1 MAWPRDPMMV
11 IPNECWVYLQ
21 LLIPFMSPFSNMIR
35 AVFLPPFCAS
45 TCKDWV
51 VSLEFLKWATGFGK
65 NVGITG
71 KEPGYSFTR
80 AVRGRFD
87 MKRSSMLLFTAV
99 ESQLSER
106 YAGSQLSHTVRR
118 ENHSIAAVT
127 TDSCICLFNGQ
138 VGRGHGSPSNNV
150 IDQEPASCQKL
161 KKKMWIAF
169 LRGPETA
176 FLWPTLV
183 PTLKK
188 WGTSSYAFAPRRK
201 GIVSFSTYRPYL
213 SKEDKIVEWFCSL
226 VMTSVAPDW
235 NPALTTSWSFSS
247 VFQLI
252 LLLKS
257 LKKILLVWLHFSIRL
272 ISAFNYFYYVLFS
285 FLSQV
290 QTPQKFAFA
299 ALLFYTPP
307 KLQRLV
313 TLSAYLHQLSCHK
326 ILLKHFN
333 FSQSWSSTLRLLLS
347 LQLPKCA
354 CGTEQDD
361 GKTSQVQLRI

>member
-1 MAWPRDPMMV
+1 MMV
-11 IPNECWVYLQ
+11 SKNECWVYIQ
-21 LLIPFMSPFSNMIR
+21 LLLPFMSPFSNTIR
-35 AVFLPPFCAS
+35 AVFLPPFYAS

-188 WGTSSYAFAPRRK
+188 WGTSSYAFAPRPK

-213 SKEDKIVEWFCSL
+213 SKEDEMVEWFCWL
-226 VMTSVAPDW
+226 VITSVTPDW
-235 NPALTTSWSFSS
+235 NPALPRAGVFPLYFSS
-247 VFQLI
+247 YYSKRVSKKSCWFGSISPFDLFLHLIIFIMFCLVFYLRFKHH
-252 LLLKS
+252 KS
-257 LKKILLVWLHFSIRL
+257 LPLQHCYSIH
-272 ISAFNYFYYVLFS
+272 SQNY
-285 FLSQV
+285 
-290 QTPQKFAFA
+290 
-299 ALLFYTPP
+299 
-307 KLQRLV
+307 R
-313 TLSAYLHQLSCHK
+313 
-326 ILLKHFN
+326 
-333 FSQSWSSTLRLLLS
+333 
-347 LQLPKCA
+347 
-354 CGTEQDD
+354 D
-361 GKTSQVQLRI
+361 

>member
-1 MAWPRDPMMV
+1 MMV
-11 IPNECWVYLQ
+11 SKNECWVYIQ
-21 LLIPFMSPFSNMIR
+21 LLLPFMSPFSNMIR
-35 AVFLPPFCAS
+35 AVFPPPFCAS
-45 TCKDWV
+45 TCKDWII
-51 VSLEFLKWATGFGK
+51 SLEFFKWTTGFGK

-188 WGTSSYAFAPRRK
+188 WGTSSYAFAPRPK

-213 SKEDKIVEWFCSL
+213 SKEDEMVEWFCWL
-226 VMTSVAPDW
+226 VITSVTPDW
-235 NPALTTSWSFSS
+235 NPALPRAGVFPLYFSS
-247 VFQLI
+247 YYSKRVSKKSCWFGSISPFDLFLHLIIFIMFCLVFYLRFKHH
-252 LLLKS
+252 KS
-257 LKKILLVWLHFSIRL
+257 LPLQHCYSIH
-272 ISAFNYFYYVLFS
+272 SQNY
-285 FLSQV
+285 
-290 QTPQKFAFA
+290 
-299 ALLFYTPP
+299 
-307 KLQRLV
+307 R
-313 TLSAYLHQLSCHK
+313 
-326 ILLKHFN
+326 
-333 FSQSWSSTLRLLLS
+333 
-347 LQLPKCA
+347 
-354 CGTEQDD
+354 D
-361 GKTSQVQLRI
+361 